1 MVVCDLGSATSILFM
16 VLSAITSVGMLAYK
30 AGLVEVIRLRWNERV
45 LLKAEQERAA
55 VQSALQRPIAVPE
68 GQDSQNISLPPSVN
82 ACVLGM
88 PPAAG
93 NSLAPLTNA
102 GSGASSSEAS
112 SFQAAPDTPAVAHSL
127 PVPAPVLLNPEFA
140 VARSAPSDAT
150 ASGSAAAAAGTLRDT
165 ANQTFRGKCPAWNRN
180 VYSTHEGRVKEGDRY
195 YHQEC
200 VKGPCSKCGR
210 NVFAEQ
216 ERGRDGPGAPYFHIT
231 CPP

>member
-1 MVVCDLGSATSILFM
+1 MVVCDLGSVTSILLM
-16 VLSAITSVGMLAYK
+16 LLSAITSVGMLAYK
-30 AGLVEVIRLRWNERV
+30 VGLVEVIRLRWNERV
-45 LLKAEQERAA
+45 VLKVEQERAA

-68 GQDSQNISLPPSVN
+68 GQDSQSASLPPIGS
-82 ACVLGM
+82 AFVLGT
-88 PPAAG
+88 PPAAATG
-93 NSLAPLTNA
+93 SLPGP

-112 SFQAAPDTPAVAHSL
+112 SSPAVADAHAVAHSV
-127 PVPAPVLLNPEFA
+127 PVPAPIPLNPDFT
-140 VARSAPSDAT
+140 VARNAPLVAT
-150 ASGSAAAAAGTLRDT
+150 ASGSAAAAAGALRDP
-165 ANQTFRGKCPAWNRN
+165 ANETFRGKCPACSRN